1 MRYTRYNYKKKKNN
15 EILKFILSFGSMAI
29 LAIVVGILMANILA
43 KVLPENNN
51 SASVANAGANVTQ
64 NDSTT
69 IGEASN
75 TEAINSTFASIQCGY
90 YSSEQNA
97 KSTLNGIGNE
107 YATFIVKDGDKYRV
121 MAGIYNLQKSGEVLN
136 NLKGK
141 GIECIKVTFQLDS
154 KDEVQRDRKSVV

>member
-29 LAIVVGILMANILA
+29 LAIVVGILMANFLA

-90 YSSEQNA
+90 
-97 KSTLNGIGNE
+97 
-107 YATFIVKDGDKYRV
+107 
-121 MAGIYNLQKSGEVLN
+121 
-136 NLKGK
+136 
-141 GIECIKVTFQLDS
+141 
-154 KDEVQRDRKSVV
+154 